1 MRYFQLDDDKE
12 VRGRWYLASP
22 LTPDGQE
29 FDPRVFTYA
38 RPVDVTGLLRLP
50 LRRPGRPLDF
60 TMADFAMPVAR
71 RSLAEQI
78 DRLAPGTLQRVPVA
92 VEGAAPGDYEIIT
105 VLREVACVD
114 EAETHVVRW
123 TPEMSLPDMVGKY
136 LYLANIVIDPAKT
149 DGATLFRL
157 AGWKAAIVCT
167 EAVKLGLEARP
178 WSGLRFLPL
187 GTSPSRPAA

>member
-1 MRYFQLDDDKE
+1 MRYFQLDDDKQAP
-12 VRGRWYLASP
+12 GRWYLASP

-50 LRRPGRPLDF
+50 LRRPGRALDF

-71 RSLAEQI
+71 RPLAEQF
-78 DRLAPGTLQRVPVA
+78 DQLAPGAVQRVSVA
-92 VEGAAPGDYEIIT
+92 VEGTAPGDYEIVT
-105 VLREVACVD
+105 VLRQVACVD
-114 EAETHVVRW
+114 EAETQVVRW
-123 TPEMSLPDMVGKY
+123 TPEMGLPDMVGKY
-136 LYLANIVIDPAKT
+136 LYLTNIVIDPAKA

-157 AGWKAAIVCT
+157 AGWNAAIVCN
-167 EAVKLGLEARP
+167 EAVKLGLEAQP
-178 WSGLRFLPL
+178 WTGLRFWPL